1 MAGQRVVAIYRVWQ
15 AGAVKEISFE
25 KQPVRGA
32 ARGTPESQSAGA
44 THPSGAHVRISDADR
59 DHVAEIL
66 HGALGEGRLTPEE
79 HAERVE
85 AAYAAKTSGQLEPL
99 LRDLPAGRRRAS
111 SPPPA
116 KESSSMVAVFSG
128 ASRKGRWRVGRK
140 LSAFACFGGVEI
152 DLTEALYD
160 HREVVIE
167 ATSLFGYI
175 DIRVPENVTLRN
187 AGSGVMGGFEVDE
200 RESEDPD
207 APVVIVEGLALFAG
221 VEAKARKGKRIRD
234 LRASRPSA

>member
-1 MAGQRVVAIYRVWQ
+1 MN
-15 AGAVKEISFE
+15 EISFE
-25 KQPVRGA
+25 KQPVREA
-32 ARGTPESQSAGA
+32 EHGTPESPSARSA
-44 THPSGAHVRISDADR
+44 HPGGAHVRISDADR
-59 DHVAEIL
+59 DRVAEIL
-66 HGALGEGRLTPEE
+66 RGALGEGRLTSEE

-85 AAYAAKTSGQLEPL
+85 AAYAAKTSGQLDPL
-99 LRDLPAGRRRAS
+99 LRDLPAGRRRNSA
-111 SPPPA
+111 PPPA
-116 KESSSMVAVFSG
+116 KESSGSLVAVFSG

-140 LSAFACFGGVEI
+140 LSAFACFGGVEL

-187 AGSGVMGGFEVDE
+187 AGSGVMGGFEVE
-200 RESEDPD
+200 ECESEDPD
-207 APVVIVEGLALFAG
+207 APVVIVEGLAVFAG

-234 LRASRPSA
+234 LRASRLSA